1 MAVDTAAKR
10 FSMMG
15 MGNSTIVLTPPS
27 GTVDNYTHTHMYNGI
42 AKDEPIGGGDGGSSN
57 QLLKSN
63 RRYPR
68 KI

>member
-10 FSMMG
+10 FSIMG
-15 MGNSTIVLTPPS
+15 LGNPSVILTPPS
-27 GTVDNYTHTHMYNGI
+27 GAVDTYTHTNMYNGI
-42 AKDEPIGGGDGGSSN
+42 AKDAPVGGGGSGFSN
-57 QLLKSN
+57 LGLKSN